1 MNEEVMT
8 EEKTEQAETVEA
20 DGLVEIVR
28 EKHEMKDKTEQMT
41 DIFTTQLILT
51 VLLVLVFAVMH
62 IFNTDLAEW
71 FINRFKEKSMG
82 ETEKIIKDAVSYA
95 VNIIR

>member
-8 EEKTEQAETVEA
+8 EEKTEQAETAEA
-20 DGLVEIVR
+20 DELVEIVR
-28 EKHEMKDKTEQMT
+28 EKHEMKGEAERVT

-51 VLLVLVFAVMH
+51 VVLVLVFAVMN
-62 IFNTDLAEW
+62 IFNTELAEW
-71 FINRFKEKSMG
+71 FINRFREKSMG
-82 ETEKIIKDAVSYA
+82 ETEKIIRDAVSYA

>member
-1 MNEEVMT
+1 MNEEIMT
-8 EEKTEQAETVEA
+8 EEKTEQTETVEA
-20 DGLVEIVR
+20 DELVEIVR
-28 EKHEMKDKTEQMT
+28 EKHEMKDETERIT

-51 VLLVLVFAVMH
+51 VVLVLVFAVMN

-71 FINRFKEKSMG
+71 FINRFKEKSTG